1 VDFIAIDFEIANENM
16 SSACSIGL
24 AYVDNN
30 EIVKEQYFLIKP
42 PNLQFD
48 PSFTAIHGITKKDVI
63 GQKNFDEVWELI
75 KGDITSNIIVAHN
88 AQFDMS
94 VLFSCL
100 QHYSI
105 PIPSFSYMCSIPI
118 STKACQDRKVGQSLK
133 ERCSYFG
140 IELADHHHAG
150 ADARAC
156 AELVISSVKSKEK
169 SSLQAYCQAYR
180 TIFAKEFTE
189 LKAQTTFQKRR
200 RPQKPKFNAVSISEV
215 TAKTEDFN
223 KDHILYK
230 KNIVFTGDLLSMDRK
245 EAMQKTVDV
254 GGIIKS
260 GVSSKTN
267 YVVVGT
273 QDPKLVGASGI
284 STKEKKA
291 KELKTKG
298 VNIEIIQ
305 EDSFIKL
312 LNNEC

>member
-1 VDFIAIDFEIANENM
+1 MDFIAIDFEIANENM

-30 EIVKEQYFLIKP
+30 QVVKEEYFLIKP
-42 PNLQFD
+42 PNLRFD
-48 PSFTAIHGITKKDVI
+48 PGFTAIHGITKSDVI

-75 KGDITSNIIVAHN
+75 KDDITSNLIVAHN

-94 VLFSCL
+94 VLSNCL

-105 PIPSFSYMCSIPI
+105 AIPSFSYICSIPI
-118 STKACQDRKVGQSLK
+118 STRACRGNKVGQSLK

-140 IELADHHHAG
+140 IELTEHHHAG

-156 AELVISSVKSKEK
+156 AELVIASVQSKEK
-169 SSLQAYCQAYR
+169 GSLQTYCQTYR
-180 TIFAKEFTE
+180 TIPVKEFME
-189 LKAQTTFQKRR
+189 LKAQTTFQKK
-200 RPQKPKFNAVSISEV
+200 RPKKPKFNAISISEV
-215 TAKTEDFN
+215 TAKTENFN
-223 KDHILYK
+223 KDHILYE
-230 KNIVFTGDLLSMDRK
+230 KNVVFTGDLLSMDRK

-267 YVVVGT
+267 YVVVGS
-273 QDPKLVGASGI
+273 QDPKLVGTAGI

-291 KELKTKG
+291 QELKNKG

-305 EDSFIKL
+305 EEAFIRL
-312 LNNEC
+312 LNNEH